1 MAKPSPAGKITIS
14 ASTRRLRSAS
24 HHENSASESGALGEE
39 TDATGDVT
47 VDTPEEAELPSLGAK
62 STAQERRYNTRPT
75 NDPHPA
81 RTAHLARRSHAEVRE
96 ELAAEVRRKKAELD
110 AQRDEYQRRVN
121 ELAELEEDINSREIE
136 NSMENILEKESLMIL
151 ADEAAFK
158 AAAAEVGLNGGKHL
172 F

>member
-1 MAKPSPAGKITIS
+1 M
-14 ASTRRLRSAS
+14 
-24 HHENSASESGALGEE
+24 
-39 TDATGDVT
+39 
-47 VDTPEEAELPSLGAK
+47 DTPEEAELPSLGAK

-96 ELAAEVRRKKAELD
+96 ALAAEIRQKKAELD

-151 ADEAAFK
+151 ADEAAVRRRESRVLVAK
-158 AAAAEVGLNGGKHL
+158 APLADGRRVCSMLICAQPICSFSSTPTSSTRSRRRRRLPLTYV
-172 F
+172 

>member
-1 MAKPSPAGKITIS
+1 M
-14 ASTRRLRSAS
+14 
-24 HHENSASESGALGEE
+24 
-39 TDATGDVT
+39 
-47 VDTPEEAELPSLGAK
+47 DTPEEAEPPLLGAK
-62 STAQERRYNTRPT
+62 STASERRYNTRPT
-75 NDPHPA
+75 NNPHPA

-136 NSMENILEKESLMIL
+136 NSMENILERESLMIL
-151 ADEAAFK
+151 ADEAAIK
-158 AAAAEVGLNGGKHL
+158 AAAAEVGLNGGKYL